1 MVTAWIHYQMTWKIY
16 RHAFNW
22 YLTVYWLYVVDILF
36 NLLQWNCHRWTSQN
50 ISWLAHLWSQVS
62 ITDTSYFKMEDRI
75 NSYGTWFIF
84 KVSERWHASQIAE
97 RLLCNSIV
105 ISVCYIA
112 LYIHQTKVD
121 ETDGLTW
128 WYLSASRGCRI
139 LVKQN
144 SEFCWLIQIT
154 NTSGLRRIAVII
166 RSRLSVLVQV
176 ARGFLRTVQQISI
189 NMC

>member
-1 MVTAWIHYQMTWKIY
+1 MLLTGT
-16 RHAFNW
+16 
-22 YLTVYWLYVVDILF
+22 LTVYWLYVVDILF
-36 NLLQWNCHRWTSQN
+36 NLLQWNCHRWTSQK
-50 ISWLAHLWSQVS
+50 ISWLTHLWSQVS

-144 SEFCWLIQIT
+144 SEFCWTYT
-154 NTSGLRRIAVII
+154 NYEHQWSSTY
-166 RSRLSVLVQV
+166 RSNHSIK
-176 ARGFLRTVQQISI
+176 AKRTCSSSTQLFANSSA
-189 NMC
+189 NFD